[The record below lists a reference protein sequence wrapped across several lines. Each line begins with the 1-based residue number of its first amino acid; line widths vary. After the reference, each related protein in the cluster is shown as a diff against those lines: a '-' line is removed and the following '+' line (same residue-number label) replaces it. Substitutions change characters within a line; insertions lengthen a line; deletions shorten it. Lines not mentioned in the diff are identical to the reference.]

1 MPQFISESRDVS
13 TLPDLDPLFRWV
25 TGARAVG
32 EAVARRLSTPP
43 GTLYGAPDYGYDIRV
58 LLNDTMGP
66 PLRLAIESKCVA
78 EAEADDREL
87 RASARVLA
95 TNDPGVVLLRIQIET
110 VDGPAE
116 LTLTSDELTANILV
130 TAAEE

>member
-1 MPQFISESRDVS
+1 M
-13 TLPDLDPLFRWV
+13 
-25 TGARAVG
+25 
-32 EAVARRLSTPP
+32 
-43 GTLYGAPDYGYDIRV
+43 
-58 LLNDTMGP
+58 
-66 PLRLAIESKCVA
+66 
-78 EAEADDREL
+78 ADDRVL